1 MNNKYLKSVLF
12 LVFGAMVIPFAY
24 SSTMEFQYTNEDL
37 LTRTAPLVYS
47 PNVRQG
53 NRVLFNDT
61 PYMSPI
67 PLEHRRKDPLANAL
81 IQSSEPKTLVTS
93 NYVQPRERN
102 KYIRRSDLP
111 FSEELFQRILQTDP
125 LVENINVFSF
135 LDYSSS
141 DCTKPADSVL
151 GDKNDK
157 SFNLMEDSVNRLNA
171 RTQYCAYE
179 LDATDPVVASIE
191 FCGCVRAKTNEFG
204 EDEGVVYSV
213 LKDDDEFK
221 EAVGT
226 FKQRFANF
234 VIEDIFSDL
243 EHMTS
248 QANAFLATA
257 ELGDALYSKVEDEK
271 RGITLDF
278 KETRQRMHSCSGVG
292 MKDLV
297 ADMFH
302 PDENGETICDMQGAD
317 ILLESIK
324 SFNSCGQETSSEC
337 DSLSEFANHQS
348 YKDQPSDKVI
358 SDLMSFH
365 FSKRMIRPEDIF
377 SQVSAMDSNFKKYQA
392 TLNAIST
399 LSDVDENNNTVIR
412 KDKINSRNML
422 PSDNDLASLSKLYE
436 QFSQSGEVD
445 LKVLTEEQL
454 VSLGRAI
461 SRNPLYL
468 KFENADPLAPFDAQT
483 EITQFVADLHRDK
496 QKRIEQNPAFEA
508 YFQAESPAD
517 EIKVLV
523 INNYLERSD
532 DLGLRCEAVKDKV
545 RSLCASMKGNGVSF
559 FSHPDFRDY
568 AEEFILDEDLH
579 KEMNEI
585 TNSERERS
593 PVVDQLF
600 CHANFSS
607 ISNECQESLRIQ
619 HNAQMNFVQC
629 GYDQNWLLKHIDR
642 SLTVGSQG
650 NFEHSHFITN
660 QRLENDYEA
669 SKDNQS
675 TGGAAGSAFASV
687 VTTGGGSSQVYGI
700 EKKELSPGFNHE
712 PSKGIQSVTKTANA
726 FKNSQ
731 NQDNIETENPKIR
744 PTTPSS
750 GALLSDQAIV
760 SSFSDK
766 FKDSNFSAAPINQP
780 IAAAP
785 RVNTTNTDTSDIE
798 QKAQTQ
804 ASAHEILLNELRA
817 SEAQQKKYLAQLE
830 ELKNSRDNGR
840 DGAGS
845 LEQSEEVREK
855 EQEVARLGER
865 VKELRSQ
872 VQRRQ
877 QLSEENENRPSRVSS
892 FSSSSRGS
900 SRSSAVAPTPSPTS
914 SGSGA
919 SFSSGP
925 ASSSS
930 FSSAPSSAAPVPQR
944 SAAANGLSL
953 TSQSSGSIAP
963 LGTNL
968 SQLAS
973 GLSGRNF
980 ILRDV
985 GIPGKAEKIVFQLK
999 DGEVLMVDGEPQI
1012 VSVELVDISEGELA
1026 DVAEQESEENQE
1038 ENPEDELLQ
1047 ARAPASEG
1055 VQRQV
1060 YWDEVLDLLKT
1071 TVTK

>member
-1 MNNKYLKSVLF
+1 MISW
-12 LVFGAMVIPFAY
+12 MVTSLAY

-37 LTRTAPLVYS
+37 LTRTTPLVYS
-47 PNVRQG
+47 PNIRQG
-53 NRVLFNDT
+53 NRILLNET
-61 PYMSPI
+61 PYMSQI
-67 PLEHRRKDPLANAL
+67 PHEFRRKDPLANAL
-81 IQSSEPKTLVTS
+81 IKASEPKTVSAS

-125 LVENINVFSF
+125 LIENINVFSF
-135 LDYSSS
+135 LDYSSG
-141 DCTKPADSVL
+141 DCTKPSDSVL
-151 GDKNDK
+151 GDQNDK
-157 SFNLMEDSVNRLNA
+157 SFNLLEDSVNRLNA
-171 RTQYCAYE
+171 KTQYCAYD
-179 LDATDPVVASIE
+179 LDASDPVVASIE

-213 LKDDDEFK
+213 LKDDEEFK
-221 EAVGT
+221 EAVGS

-271 RGITLDF
+271 RGITIDF

-317 ILLESIK
+317 ILLESIR

-358 SDLMSFH
+358 ADLMSFH

-377 SQVSAMDSNFKKYQA
+377 SQVSAMDSNFEKYQA

-399 LSDVDENNNTVIR
+399 LSDVDENDNTVIR
-412 KDKINSRNML
+412 KEKINSRNML
-422 PSDNDLASLSKLYE
+422 PSERDLVSLSKLYE
-436 QFSQSGEVD
+436 QFSQNGQVD
-445 LKVLTEEQL
+445 LKVLNEDQL
-454 VSLGRAI
+454 ESLGRAI

-468 KFENADPLAPFDAQT
+468 KFENADPLAPFDKEA
-483 EITQFVADLHRDK
+483 EISQFVADLHRDK

-508 YFQAESPAD
+508 YFQAESPVD

-619 HNAQMNFVQC
+619 HNAQMNFAQC
-629 GYDQNWLLKHIDR
+629 GYDQNWLLKHIDQK
-642 SLTVGSQG
+642 LTVGSQG

-660 QRLENDYEA
+660 QRLEQDYEA
-669 SKDNQS
+669 SKDNQR
-675 TGGAAGSAFASV
+675 TGGASGSAFASI
-687 VTTGGGSSQVYGI
+687 VTTGGGSAQVYGI
-700 EKKELSPGFNHE
+700 EKKELSPSLASASSNSARAFGRSE
-712 PSKGIQSVTKTANA
+712 KAAQIAQSQSAEAEQLKAPTA
-726 FKNSQ
+726 
-731 NQDNIETENPKIR
+731 
-744 PTTPSS
+744 TTPT
-750 GALLSDQAIV
+750 GAVGVNEQNLMPN
-760 SSFSDK
+760 FSDK
-766 FKDSNFSAAPINQP
+766 FRDSSYSSPVTNQP
-780 IAAAP
+780 VVAP
-785 RVNTTNTDTSDIE
+785 RVNTTVADTSDIE

-830 ELKNSRDNGR
+830 ELKNGRDNAR
-840 DGAGS
+840 EKADS
-845 LEQSEEVREK
+845 LEESEEVREK
-855 EQEVARLGER
+855 EREVARLGER

-877 QLSEENENRPSRVSS
+877 QLSQDNDVRSSRVSA
-892 FSSSSRGS
+892 FSGSSRGP

-914 SGSGA
+914 SGSSGN
-919 SFSSGP
+919 FSSGP

-930 FSSAPSSAAPVPQR
+930 FSSAPSSTSPVPQR
-944 SAAANGLSL
+944 FGASNGLSL
-953 TSQSSGSIAP
+953 SAQSSGIIAP
-963 LGTNL
+963 QGTNL
-968 SQLAS
+968 SQLVR
-973 GLSGRNF
+973 GLSGRDF

-985 GIPGKAEKIVFQLK
+985 GIPGKAEKIVFELK
-999 DGEVLMVDGEPQI
+999 NGEVLLVDGEPQI
-1012 VSVELVDISEGELA
+1012 VSVELVDISAQDLIAEELV
-1026 DVAEQESEENQE
+1026 DGAEQEQE
-1038 ENPEDELLQ
+1038 ESEELLQ